1 MSHRPVQTDRAP
13 AAIGPYSQGVVSG
26 SGELIACS
34 GQIGLDPETGQ
45 LAAALEE
52 QVSRAMA
59 NLEAVL
65 SAAGASFA
73 DVVKTTLFLT
83 DMADFATVNEIYGRS
98 FPGPRPARST
108 IAVAALPR
116 GARFE
121 VEALAVR
128 AGPAGH

>member
-13 AAIGPYSQGVVSG
+13 AAIGPYSQGIVSR

-45 LAAALEE
+45 LAAGLEE

-98 FPGPRPARST
+98 FPGARPARST
-108 IAVAALPR
+108 VAVAALPR

-128 AGPAGH
+128 AVPAGQ